1 MEPFYGKV
9 KLPGD
14 HGTIEWVISWLENSN
29 TKLLFKDSFCNTVPT
44 PEGGSHEIAFKSALI
59 RSLRSYGSLIN
70 VKDCSLISSED
81 IAENSCFLLSAF
93 VRNPQFFGQTKNKL
107 TMPEIARTMENST
120 KDYSDIWLSKNPK
133 DAKKIVSYL
142 VEIAL
147 QRKRAKEEKLL
158 NQKASA
164 RKIRLPGKLSDCTRM
179 DPKGTEVF
187 IVEGDSAG
195 GSAKQAR
202 NRETQAVLPLK
213 GKILNVANASTAKL
227 LANQELQDLNQAL
240 GCGTGNQYEEKKL
253 RYEKIII
260 MTDADVDGA
269 HIASLLMTYFYREL
283 PKLIENGHL
292 YLAAP
297 PLDRITKKDIIRYAH
312 DEQDKNSM
320 LKNIFSNDKVVE
332 ISRFKGLGEMPA
344 EDLKETTMNPETRK
358 LFKVSLTKK
367 NGGSEKNQQKTTAKL
382 VESLMGKRPELRL
395 EFIKENAK
403 FVKDL
408 YI

>member
-1 MEPFYGKV
+1 MAS
-9 KLPGD
+9 D

-44 PEGGSHEIAFKSALI
+44 PEGGSHEIAFKSALM
-59 RSLRSYGSLIN
+59 RSLKSYGSLIN

-269 HIASLLMTYFYREL
+269 HIASLLMTYFYRER
-283 PKLIENGHL
+283 
-292 YLAAP
+292 P
-297 PLDRITKKDIIRYAH
+297 PLCTELQKRISLDT
-312 DEQDKNSM
+312 
-320 LKNIFSNDKVVE
+320 
-332 ISRFKGLGEMPA
+332 P
-344 EDLKETTMNPETRK
+344 TMNR
-358 LFKVSLTKK
+358 TKIACSK
-367 NGGSEKNQQKTTAKL
+367 IFLA
-382 VESLMGKRPELRL
+382 M
-395 EFIKENAK
+395 IKW
-403 FVKDL
+403 
-408 YI
+408 